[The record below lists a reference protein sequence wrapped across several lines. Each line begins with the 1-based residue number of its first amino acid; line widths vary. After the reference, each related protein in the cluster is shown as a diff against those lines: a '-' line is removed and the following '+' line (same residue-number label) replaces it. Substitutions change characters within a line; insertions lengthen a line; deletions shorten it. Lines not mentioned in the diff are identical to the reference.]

1 MTEKKLFKD
10 WFDHSAAELLAEQ
23 MRIPFPKFPRKKFI
37 QSATHQIESKEF
49 LDRVK
54 QFSSALN
61 QSLPQHIP
69 DALRII
75 RESFPPALETCES
88 ISGGWLQWPIGQYIA
103 DYGVPYY
110 DDSML
115 TMVELTQRFSAEFAI
130 RPFIDLAPEKT
141 LARLMD
147 LTRHPNPHVRRW
159 CSEGIRP
166 RLPWGKRL
174 DQFIINPA
182 PILPILE
189 RLTDDQELY
198 VRKSVANNLND
209 ISKDHPDIAIGFCR
223 RLSESR
229 SLHAPWI
236 QKHALRSLIKSGHPL
251 ALKSMGYDLPRDLQ
265 VDLRVSPRRIN
276 VGEGIRIE
284 ARIQNSSRRSVPVMI
299 DYVIGFV
306 RQNNRVG
313 RKVFKGSTLSLPA
326 GESYTFLKIHPVQ
339 ITTVRRLYPGKHTVE
354 IQINGA
360 PLAQADFMLDAAV

>member
-10 WFDHSAAELLAEQ
+10 WFDQSAAELLAEQ
-23 MRIPFPKFPRKKFI
+23 MRKPFPRFPRKKFI

-54 QFSSALN
+54 QFSSALK

-69 DALRII
+69 DALSII

-88 ISGGWLQWPIGQYIA
+88 ISGGWLQWPVGQFIA
-103 DYGVPYY
+103 DHGVSCF
-110 DDSML
+110 DDSMR

-130 RPFIDLAPEKT
+130 RPFIELAPEKT
-141 LARLMD
+141 LAYLMD

-189 RLTDDQELY
+189 RLTGDRELY

-209 ISKDHPDIAIGFCR
+209 ISKDHPDIAIDFCGKLNETR
-223 RLSESR
+223 CP
-229 SLHAPWI
+229 HAEWI
-236 QKHALRSLIKSGHPL
+236 QKHALRSLVKSGNAV
-251 ALKSMGYDLPRDLQ
+251 ALKSLGYGMPRDLT
-265 VDLRVSPRRIN
+265 VDLLVFPQRIRI
-276 VGEGIRIE
+276 GDSIRIE
-284 ARIQNSSRRSVPVMI
+284 ARIQNSGGQSIPIMI

-313 RKVFKGSTLSLPA
+313 RKVFKGSSISLP
-326 GESYTFLKIHPVQ
+326 GKKTHTFQKSHRIQ
-339 ITTVRRLYPGKHTVE
+339 FTTVRRLYPGRHTVG
-354 IQINGA
+354 IQINGCVV
-360 PLAQADFMLDAAV
+360 AQSGFELEDPG